1 MVMEIRCG
9 IAERH
14 MLGKWAGRHLNSM
27 MDRGTTKVT
36 CVA

>member
-1 MVMEIRCG
+1 MVMEIRSG

-14 MLGKWAGRHLNSM
+14 MPGKWAGSHLNSM

-36 CVA
+36 CVD